1 MTNGLQNNDESVI
14 FNSQNRENSAEN
26 TREDSALVSS
36 SATPV
41 RQAYAKRSAAAD
53 TVFFDALSL
62 GYSVSESASAAN
74 YSRQVVYEWRAND
87 PAFKARWK
95 LSKGLALETVEEELM
110 RRIFDGT
117 EEPVFLYGV
126 LVGHRRKFSDRLL
139 IDWLMQG
146 RKWINWLD

>member
-14 FNSQNRENSAEN
+14 FNTQNREISAKIIQ
-26 TREDSALVSS
+26 EDSAQVSS
-36 SATPV
+36 SSALV
-41 RQAYAKRSAAAD
+41 RQAYVKRTAEAD

-62 GYSVSESASAAN
+62 GYSVREAARAAN
-74 YSRQVVYEWRAND
+74 YTRQVVYEWRASD
-87 PAFKARWK
+87 PAFMARWK

-117 EEPVFLYGV
+117 EEPVFQKGA
-126 LVGHRRKFSDRLL
+126 LVGHRRKYSDRLL
-139 IDWLMQG
+139 IEWLKQG